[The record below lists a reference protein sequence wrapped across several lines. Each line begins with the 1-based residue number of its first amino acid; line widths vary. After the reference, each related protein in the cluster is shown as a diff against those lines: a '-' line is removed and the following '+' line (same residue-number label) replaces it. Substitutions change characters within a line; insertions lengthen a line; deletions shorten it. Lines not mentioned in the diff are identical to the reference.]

1 MASHLGSG
9 SLGTRW
15 MGGEGPDPTGRGV
28 GGVGVGGDSIFG
40 IKPPSRGSC
49 KLRCHGSLLLEAR
62 PTTAVDE
69 FHLQRRRETA
79 SELMKRPHSA
89 ES

>member
-1 MASHLGSG
+1 MA
-9 SLGTRW
+9 
-15 MGGEGPDPTGRGV
+15 V
-28 GGVGVGGDSIFG
+28 F
-40 IKPPSRGSC
+40 PSSF
-49 KLRCHGSLLLEAR
+49 LAW

-79 SELMKRPHSA
+79 SELIEKPHSA

>member
-1 MASHLGSG
+1 
-9 SLGTRW
+9 

-28 GGVGVGGDSIFG
+28 GGVGVGGDSIFA

-49 KLRCHGSLLLEAR
+49 KLRCHGSLLLEAPSSFLAW

-79 SELMKRPHSA
+79 SELMKKPHSA